1 MAFNPNFTP
10 YQPQTLI
17 VPNANGAGGWRNIG
31 AGLKIAGGIGS
42 WLDAKDRAK
51 RMNEAQENWY
61 NTLSDYIDNA
71 NPKAPAYTDEQ
82 LANYSDYLQ
91 NKKDNEQLLS
101 SLESEEDVQELN
113 EDDKLIKYLLESKE
127 NKDKLTPEDISYL
140 QSNLG
145 VNADGIWGKQTQK
158 AYNKKLQELLGFK
171 GKDVDG
177 IIGPKTLA
185 AINAWENL

>member
-1 MAFNPNFTP
+1 MAFNPIFTP

-42 WLDAKDRAK
+42 WLDAKDRAN
-51 RMNEAQENWY
+51 RINEAQENWY

-91 NKKDNEQLLS
+91 NKNDNEQLLN
-101 SLESEEDVQELN
+101 SLESEEDVQQLN
-113 EDDKLIKYLLESKE
+113 EADQMLKDLIAKYKTNPKSMT
-127 NKDKLTPEDISYL
+127 KDEVKKAQML
-140 QSNLG
+140 LG
-145 VNADGIWGKQTQK
+145 VKDDGIWGPVT
-158 AYNKKLQELLGFK
+158 N
-171 GKDVDG
+171 
-177 IIGPKTLA
+177 A
-185 AINAWENL
+185 AALNWENL

>member
-17 VPNANGAGGWRNIG
+17 VPNAKGAGGWRNIG

-51 RMNEAQENWY
+51 RINEAQENWY

-71 NPKAPAYTDEQ
+71 NTKAPAYTDEQ
-82 LANYSDYLQ
+82 LADYSDYLQ
-91 NKKDNEQLLS
+91 NKKSNEELLS
-101 SLESEEDVQELN
+101 SLPTEEEASALN
-113 EDDKLIKYLLESKE
+113 EDDTFIKYLRDAEA
-127 NKDKLTPEDISYL
+127 NKDKLTPEEIMEL
-140 QSNLG
+140 QRRVG
-145 VNADGIWGKQTQK
+145 ANADGIWGKQTQK
-158 AYNKKLQELLGFK
+158 AYGKRLQELLGFK

-185 AINAWENL
+185 AIKVWENL

>member
-1 MAFNPNFTP
+1 MAFNPIFTP

-17 VPNANGAGGWRNIG
+17 VPNANGTGGWKNIG

-51 RMNEAQENWY
+51 RINEAQENWY
-61 NTLSDYIDNA
+61 NTLSDYMDNV

-91 NKKDNEQLLS
+91 NKKENEELIN
-101 SLESEEDVQELN
+101 SLPSETDIEKEDSIEQTKDV
-113 EDDKLIKYLLESKE
+113 SKE
-127 NKDKLTPEDISYL
+127 ILSNLISKYRTNPKAMTRNEKEYL
-140 QSNLG
+140 QM
-145 VNADGIWGKQTQK
+145 
-158 AYNKKLQELLGFK
+158 LLGN
-171 GKDVDG
+171 GLAVDG
-177 IIGPKTLA
+177 IIGPKTIA